1 MNTMSIFPLP
11 IVSAQHLEDGTILVD
26 HGDNVFTGG
35 VQEHEL
41 TEWLAEDPANEI
53 RPYEPPA
60 PPTPEEKLA
69 ASGLTVD
76 ELKAL
81 LSIK

>member
-1 MNTMSIFPLP
+1 MSTMSIFPLP
-11 IVSAQHLEDGTILVD
+11 IISAQYLEDGTILVD

-41 TEWLAEDPANEI
+41 AEWLAEDPANGI
-53 RPYEPPA
+53 RSYEPPT

-76 ELKAL
+76 ELKSL
-81 LSIK
+81 LGL